1 MSLRA
6 DGVLFAAVFDRNLG
20 PTPSPLRA
28 YSQVTACPALG
39 SPFSLSMC
47 SVHLLLDC

>member
-6 DGVLFAAVFDRNLG
+6 DGVLFAAVFDRNHG

-47 SVHLLLDC
+47 SVHLL